1 MRRAIAV
8 SPHLDDAVFSAG
20 GVLAGLAAAG
30 WEVVLVTVFTAT
42 VPDPTGFALACQTD
56 KGIGP
61 EVDYMA
67 LRREEDRAAAAV
79 LGLAEVVHLPLPEAP
94 HRGYRSAAELFGRVR
109 EDDRVAARVAAA
121 LGPVLD
127 RLGPDR
133 VLAPLGLGG
142 HVDHLLTI
150 DALTWL
156 NHPAPVVRWRD
167 TPYALREG
175 GRGRGSR
182 RGDETGIP
190 IGAQL
195 ERKLAACT
203 AYASQLGFQFGG
215 EAAMRAQLT
224 AFAEAEGRRL
234 EAGGPAE
241 ALVEPGPD
249 PRRER
254 AEQAERD
261 KRDRA
266 ALAKLRAQILR

>member
-1 MRRAIAV
+1 MKLAVAV

-20 GVLAGLAAAG
+20 GVLAGLAAGG
-30 WEVVLVTVFTAT
+30 WDVALVTVFTAT
-42 VPDPTGFALACQTD
+42 VPEPTGFALACQTD

-67 LRREEDRAAAAV
+67 LRRDEDHAAAAV
-79 LGLAEVVHLPLPEAP
+79 LGLGEVVHLPLPEAP
-94 HRGYRSAAELFGRVR
+94 HRGYRSAGELFGRVR
-109 EDDRVAARVAAA
+109 EDDRGAARAAAA

-127 RLGPDR
+127 RLVPDR
-133 VLAPLGLGG
+133 ILAPLGLGG
-142 HVDHLLTI
+142 HVDHRVTI
-150 DALTWL
+150 DALAWL
-156 NHPAPVVRWRD
+156 AHPAPVVRWRD
-167 TPYALREG
+167 APYALRE
-175 GRGRGSR
+175 RAAAR

-195 ERKLAACT
+195 ERKLEACAA
-203 AYASQLGFQFGG
+203 YRSQLGFQFGG
-215 EAAMRAQLT
+215 EAAMREQLT

-234 EAGGPAE
+234 DAGGPAE

-254 AEQAERD
+254 AERAEAE